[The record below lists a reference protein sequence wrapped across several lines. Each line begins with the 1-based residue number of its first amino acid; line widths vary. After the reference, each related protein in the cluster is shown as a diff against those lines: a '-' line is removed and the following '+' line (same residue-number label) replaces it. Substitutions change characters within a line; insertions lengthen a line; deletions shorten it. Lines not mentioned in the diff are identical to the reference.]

1 MIPLIDLSLDAEL
14 SESIKNRVNKVI
26 DSKSYILGQEL
37 AQFEREFSV
46 FVNAKHAIGV
56 ANGTDALRL
65 ALRANGIGRGDKVLT
80 VSFTSPFTSVAIV
93 EEGAI
98 PVYCDVDEL
107 TWTMDPGNLEK
118 CLDNKVKAVMP
129 VHIYGN
135 PADMKSLNRFAKRYK
150 LKIIEDACQAHGA
163 QIGNKHVGYYSDAAA
178 FSFYPTKN
186 LGGLGDGGMVVTN
199 NTKIDRRL
207 RILRHGGQTRRFWH
221 VYNGTNSRLDEIQAG
236 VLSEKLKKL
245 KKYNK
250 LRTKIVKKYIKQ
262 FKDLPIR
269 FQETING
276 STSAN
281 HLFVIRVK
289 NRSGLYKFLKS
300 RGITTDIY
308 YPHPVHLQPTFK
320 KYIRGTLEKTELLT
334 KELLALPLYPLMS
347 ELDQE
352 RVVDAVRKFYR
363 K

>member
-1 MIPLIDLSLDAEL
+1 MIPLIDLSLEPDL
-14 SESIKNRVNKVI
+14 SNSIKTRVNKVI

-37 AQFEREFSV
+37 AKFEREFSV
-46 FVNAKHAIGV
+46 FVKARHAIGV
-56 ANGTDALRL
+56 ANGTDALKL

-107 TWTMDPGNLEK
+107 TWTMDPEQLENCIDK
-118 CLDNKVKAVMP
+118 RVKAIMP

-135 PADMKSLNRFAKRYK
+135 PADMKRLNKLAKLYK
-150 LKIIEDACQAHGA
+150 LKVIEDACQAHGA
-163 QIGNKHVGYYSDAAA
+163 QIGNKQVGNFSDAAA

-186 LGGLGDGGMVVTN
+186 LGGLGDGGIVVTN
-199 NTKIDRRL
+199 NRQIDKRL

-221 VYNGTNSRLDEIQAG
+221 VYKGTNSRLDEIQAG
-236 VLSEKLKKL
+236 ILSEKLKRL
-245 KKYNK
+245 KKYNM
-250 LRTKIVKKYIKQ
+250 LRYKIVKRYIEQ

-269 FQETING
+269 FQETTVG
-276 STSAN
+276 SSSAN
-281 HLFVIRVK
+281 HLFVVRVK
-289 NRSGLYKFLKS
+289 NRLGLHKFLKR

-308 YPHPVHLQPTFK
+308 YPHPVHLQPTFQQYK
-320 KYIRGTLEKTELLT
+320 KGRLEKTELLT

-352 RVVDAVRKFYR
+352 MVIDGVRKFFR